1 MSIHK
6 FLAAVLV
13 KKKSSLKIK
22 KLEFNSYLE
31 KGQVLVKI
39 FYSGICGKQIDE
51 INGVGAIDKYIPHC
65 LGHEASG
72 KVIKVGPGVK
82 NVKVGK
88 NVVLHWLKGKG
99 INSNTPK
106 YRVSGTKKIINAGWV
121 TTFNNYA
128 VVSENRLTILPSG
141 INLKDAALFGCAIPT
156 GVGAILNYKNFKNKT
171 DYVGV
176 VGCGGVGLLMIM
188 TLRFLKFK
196 NIVAIDIRDKSLS
209 VAKKFGAK
217 YCLKFNNNLT
227 IFKNRVL
234 SISNNKG
241 LSHIFC
247 NIGDDKT
254 IGISISCLSNDGH
267 LVQVGVP
274 KNKSSVKVNF
284 FDVLHGK
291 KISGSM
297 GGYTN
302 ISRDMKKYFQLYK
315 SKKFNFSKL
324 ISKTFPFNKIN
335 KAIEY
340 HKKYGGRVIIKF

>member
-1 MSIHK
+1 MDIQK
-6 FLAAVLV
+6 FSAAVLV
-13 KKKSSLKIK
+13 KKKSDLKIK
-22 KLEFNSYLE
+22 KLDFYNRLE

-72 KVIKVGPGVK
+72 KVIKIGPGVT
-82 NVKVGK
+82 NIKVGK

-99 INSNTPK
+99 INSKTPK
-106 YRVSGTKKIINAGWV
+106 YYVSGTKKIVNAGWV

-128 VVSENRLTILPSG
+128 VVSENRLTHLPTG

-156 GVGAILNYKNFKNKT
+156 GVGTILNCKNLRNKN
-171 DYVGV
+171 DFIGV
-176 VGCGGVGLLMIM
+176 VGCGGIGLLMIM
-188 TLRFLKFK
+188 TLKFLKFK
-196 NIVAIDIRDKSLS
+196 NIVAIDIRDKSLKI
-209 VAKKFGAK
+209 AKKFGAK
-217 YCLKFNNNLT
+217 FCINFKKNKKIL
-227 IFKNRVL
+227 KNRVL
-234 SISNNKG
+234 HISNNKG
-241 LSHIFC
+241 LKHIFS

-254 IGISISCLSNDGH
+254 IGVALGVLSNDGH

-274 KNKSSVKVNF
+274 NNKSSVKVNF
-284 FDVLHGK
+284 FEVLHGK

-302 ISRDMKKYFQLYK
+302 ISRDMKKYFNFYK
-315 SKKFNFSKL
+315 SKKFIFSKL
-324 ISKTFPFNKIN
+324 ISKTFPFIKIN